1 MPLTKIAAEN
11 FTVFED
17 IKIPF
22 CEGLNVLV
30 GENGVGKTHIMK
42 LAYAACQASK
52 HDVSFSQ
59 KTTMLFR
66 PDQSGIGRLVN
77 RGKSGS
83 NKAMVSVESD
93 TAKIGMTFSTKTRK
107 WDAEINSEEKWEK
120 QMSDLT
126 SVFIPAKEILSNAWN
141 LDAAVKMGNVEF
153 DDTYLDIIAAAKIDI
168 SRGVD
173 STVRKKYLD
182 ILQKISNGKVT
193 LHEDRFYLK
202 PGTQA
207 KLEFNLVAEGLR
219 KIALLW
225 QLIKNGTL
233 EKGSVLFW
241 DEPEANIN
249 PKYIPVLA
257 ELLIMLETEGVQIF
271 VSTHD
276 YFLSKYIEVKRRQ
289 DSKLQYISLYKNE
302 NSKVLCDIVF
312 LEAKKSCPNVANRY
326 ESKEKELKFEEYYG
340 SITEKFISSLQ
351 IYLAAIMNRY
361 QDTSEIGDNLRS
373 VSNMKDVK
381 LKFILVVKN
390 AEDITWLAGPLA
402 ELRARL
408 LKVRKI
414 WGVEVVVLNEELA
427 GEYNLTC

>member
-1 MPLTKIAAEN
+1 MPLTKFEAEN

-17 IKIPF
+17 ITIPF
-22 CEGLNVLV
+22 SRGLNVLL

-42 LAYAACQASK
+42 LAYAACQSSK
-52 HDVSFSQ
+52 HDVSISQ

-66 PDQSGIGRLVN
+66 PDQSSIGRLVN
-77 RGKSGS
+77 RHKNGNNTAK
-83 NKAMVSVESD
+83 VLVESD
-93 TAKIGMTFSTKTRK
+93 TSKIGMVFSTKTKK
-107 WDAEINSEEKWEK
+107 WDAEINSEKWEK

-173 STVRKKYLD
+173 STARKKYLET
-182 ILQKISNGKVT
+182 LQKISNGKITV
-193 LHEDRFYLK
+193 HDDRFYLK

-257 ELLIMLETEGVQIF
+257 ELLIMLESEGVQIF

-276 YFLSKYIEVKRRQ
+276 YFLAKYIEVKRNEKS
-289 DSKLQYISLYKNE
+289 DVQYVSLYKDEDN
-302 NSKVLCDIVF
+302 KVQCEIAKEFEL
-312 LEAKKSCPNVANRY
+312 LEHN
-326 ESKEKELKFEEYYG
+326 
-340 SITEKFISSLQ
+340 
-351 IYLAAIMNRY
+351 AIM
-361 QDTSEIGDNLRS
+361 DTFRQLYREEVG
-373 VSNMKDVK
+373 V
-381 LKFILVVKN
+381 
-390 AEDITWLAGPLA
+390 
-402 ELRARL
+402 L
-408 LKVRKI
+408 LK
-414 WGVEVVVLNEELA
+414 
-427 GEYNLTC
+427 

>member
-1 MPLTKIAAEN
+1 MPLTRIKIEN

-17 IKIPF
+17 ITIPF
-22 CEGLNVLV
+22 SKGLNILV
-30 GENGVGKTHIMK
+30 GENGMGKTHVMK
-42 LAYAACQASK
+42 LAYAACQSRK

-77 RGKSGS
+77 R
-83 NKAMVSVESD
+83 NKNGENTARVLVESD
-93 TAKIGMTFSTKTRK
+93 IAQIGMSFSTKTKK
-107 WDAEINSEEKWEK
+107 WDAEVKSEEKWEK
-120 QMSDLT
+120 QMSGT
-126 SVFIPAKEILSNAWN
+126 ASVFIPAKEILSNAWN

-168 SRGVD
+168 STDVD
-173 STVRKKYLD
+173 SVARKKYLK

-193 LHEDRFYLK
+193 VQDDRFYLK

-207 KLEFNLVAEGLR
+207 KLEFNLVAEGIR

-257 ELLIMLETEGVQIF
+257 ELLIMLEKEGVQIF

-276 YFLSKYIEVKRRQ
+276 YFLSKYIEVKREK
-289 DSKLQYISLYKNE
+289 DSDVQYISLYKDEKNQVQCE
-302 NSKVLCDIVF
+302 IAKEFEL
-312 LEAKKSCPNVANRY
+312 LEHN
-326 ESKEKELKFEEYYG
+326 
-340 SITEKFISSLQ
+340 T
-351 IYLAAIMNRY
+351 IM
-361 QDTSEIGDNLRS
+361 DTFRQLYREEIG
-373 VSNMKDVK
+373 VA
-381 LKFILVVKN
+381 LK
-390 AEDITWLAGPLA
+390 
-402 ELRARL
+402 
-408 LKVRKI
+408 
-414 WGVEVVVLNEELA
+414 
-427 GEYNLTC
+427 

>member
-1 MPLTKIAAEN
+1 MPLTKINIEN
-11 FTVFED
+11 FTIFED
-17 IKIPF
+17 ITIPF
-22 CEGLNVLV
+22 SKGLNILV
-30 GENGVGKTHIMK
+30 GENGMGKTHVMK
-42 LAYAACQASK
+42 LAYAACQSRK

-77 RGKSGS
+77 R
-83 NKAMVSVESD
+83 NKNGENMARVLVESD
-93 TAKIGMTFSTKTRK
+93 IAQIGMSFSTKTKK
-107 WDAEINSEEKWEK
+107 WDAEVKSEEKWEK
-120 QMSDLT
+120 QMSGTT

-168 SRGVD
+168 STDVD
-173 STVRKKYLD
+173 SVARKKYLK

-193 LHEDRFYLK
+193 VQDDRFYLK

-207 KLEFNLVAEGLR
+207 KLEFNLVAEGIR

-257 ELLIMLETEGVQIF
+257 ELLIMLEKEGVQIF

-276 YFLSKYIEVKRRQ
+276 YFLSKYIEVKREK
-289 DSKLQYISLYKNE
+289 DSDVQYISLYKDEKNQVQCE
-302 NSKVLCDIVF
+302 IAKEFEL
-312 LEAKKSCPNVANRY
+312 LEHN
-326 ESKEKELKFEEYYG
+326 
-340 SITEKFISSLQ
+340 T
-351 IYLAAIMNRY
+351 IM
-361 QDTSEIGDNLRS
+361 DTFRQLYREEIG
-373 VSNMKDVK
+373 VA
-381 LKFILVVKN
+381 LK
-390 AEDITWLAGPLA
+390 
-402 ELRARL
+402 
-408 LKVRKI
+408 
-414 WGVEVVVLNEELA
+414 
-427 GEYNLTC
+427 

>member
-1 MPLTKIAAEN
+1 MPLTRIKIEN

-17 IKIPF
+17 ITIPF
-22 CEGLNVLV
+22 SKGLNILV
-30 GENGVGKTHIMK
+30 GENGMGKTHVMK
-42 LAYAACQASK
+42 LAYAACQSRK

-77 RGKSGS
+77 R
-83 NKAMVSVESD
+83 NKNGENTARVLVESD
-93 TAKIGMTFSTKTRK
+93 IAQIGMSFSTKTKK
-107 WDAEINSEEKWEK
+107 WDAEVKSEEKWEK
-120 QMSDLT
+120 QMSGTT

-141 LDAAVKMGNVEF
+141 LDAAVKMGNVEL

-168 SRGVD
+168 STDVD
-173 STVRKKYLD
+173 SVARKKYLK

-193 LHEDRFYLK
+193 VQDDRFYLK

-207 KLEFNLVAEGLR
+207 KLEFNLVAEGIR

-257 ELLIMLETEGVQIF
+257 ELLIMLEKEGVQIF

-276 YFLSKYIEVKRRQ
+276 YFLSKYIEVKREK
-289 DSKLQYISLYKNE
+289 DSDVQYISLYKDEKNQVQCE
-302 NSKVLCDIVF
+302 IAKEFEL
-312 LEAKKSCPNVANRY
+312 LEHN
-326 ESKEKELKFEEYYG
+326 
-340 SITEKFISSLQ
+340 T
-351 IYLAAIMNRY
+351 IM
-361 QDTSEIGDNLRS
+361 DTFRQLYREEIG
-373 VSNMKDVK
+373 VA
-381 LKFILVVKN
+381 LK
-390 AEDITWLAGPLA
+390 
-402 ELRARL
+402 
-408 LKVRKI
+408 
-414 WGVEVVVLNEELA
+414 
-427 GEYNLTC
+427 

>member
-1 MPLTKIAAEN
+1 
-11 FTVFED
+11 
-17 IKIPF
+17 
-22 CEGLNVLV
+22 
-30 GENGVGKTHIMK
+30 
-42 LAYAACQASK
+42 
-52 HDVSFSQ
+52 
-59 KTTMLFR
+59 
-66 PDQSGIGRLVN
+66 
-77 RGKSGS
+77 
-83 NKAMVSVESD
+83 
-93 TAKIGMTFSTKTRK
+93 
-107 WDAEINSEEKWEK
+107 
-120 QMSDLT
+120 MSDLT

-168 SRGVD
+168 SRGVN

-193 LHEDRFYLK
+193 LNEDRFYLK

-289 DSKLQYISLYKNE
+289 DSKVQYISLYKNE
-302 NSKVLCDIVF
+302 NSKVLCEIAPEF
-312 LEAKKSCPNVANRY
+312 ELLEHN
-326 ESKEKELKFEEYYG
+326 
-340 SITEKFISSLQ
+340 T
-351 IYLAAIMNRY
+351 IM
-361 QDTSEIGDNLRS
+361 DTFRQLYREEIG
-373 VSNMKDVK
+373 VA
-381 LKFILVVKN
+381 LK
-390 AEDITWLAGPLA
+390 
-402 ELRARL
+402 
-408 LKVRKI
+408 
-414 WGVEVVVLNEELA
+414 
-427 GEYNLTC
+427 

>member
-1 MPLTKIAAEN
+1 MMPLKRIEAVN

-22 CEGLNVLV
+22 SKGINVLV

-42 LAYAACQASK
+42 AAYAACQASK
-52 HDVSFSQ
+52 HDVSFVQ

-66 PDQSGIGRLVN
+66 PDQSSIGRLVN
-77 RGKSGS
+77 RNKSG
-83 NKAMVSVESD
+83 NNQARISVESD
-93 TAKIGMTFSTKTRK
+93 TAKIGMIFSTKTRK
-107 WDAEINSEEKWEK
+107 WDAEVVSEENWEK

-153 DDTYLDIIAAAKIDI
+153 DDTYLDIIAAAKIAI

-173 STVRKKYLD
+173 SAARKKYLD
-182 ILQKISNGKVT
+182 VLQKISAGKVT
-193 LHEDRFYLK
+193 LYEDRFYLK
-202 PGTQA
+202 PGSQA

-257 ELLIMLETEGVQIF
+257 ELLIMLESEGVQIL

-276 YFLSKYIEVKRRQ
+276 YFLSKYIEVKRGK
-289 DSKLQYISLYKNE
+289 SSNIQYISLYKDE
-302 NSKVLCDIVF
+302 EERVRCETAEGFEL
-312 LEAKKSCPNVANRY
+312 LEHN
-326 ESKEKELKFEEYYG
+326 
-340 SITEKFISSLQ
+340 
-351 IYLAAIMNRY
+351 AIM
-361 QDTSEIGDNLRS
+361 DTFRQFYREEIG
-373 VSNMKDVK
+373 
-381 LKFILVVKN
+381 
-390 AEDITWLAGPLA
+390 
-402 ELRARL
+402 
-408 LKVRKI
+408 
-414 WGVEVVVLNEELA
+414 VVLA
-427 GEYNLTC
+427 

>member
-1 MPLTKIAAEN
+1 M
-11 FTVFED
+11 FED
-17 IKIPF
+17 ITIPF
-22 CEGLNVLV
+22 SKGLNVLV

-66 PDQSGIGRLVN
+66 PDQSSIGRLVN
-77 RGKSGS
+77 R
-83 NKAMVSVESD
+83 NKNGNNTAKVSVESD
-93 TAKIGMTFSTKTRK
+93 TAKIGMLFSTKTKK
-107 WDAEINSEEKWEK
+107 WDAEIKTEEKWEK

-141 LDAAVKMGNVEF
+141 LDAA
-153 DDTYLDIIAAAKIDI
+153 AKIDI

-173 STVRKKYLD
+173 SNVRKKYLE
-182 ILQKISNGKVT
+182 ILRKISSGKVT
-193 LHEDRFYLK
+193 VHEDRFYLK

-257 ELLIMLETEGVQIF
+257 ELLIMLEREEVQIF
-271 VSTHD
+271 VSAHD
-276 YFLSKYIEVKRRQ
+276 YFLSKYIEVKRKE
-289 DSKLQYISLYKNE
+289 DSNVQYISLYKGEE
-302 NSKVLCDIVF
+302 NKIQCEI
-312 LEAKKSCPNVANRY
+312 
-326 ESKEKELKFEEYYG
+326 EKEFELLEHN
-340 SITEKFISSLQ
+340 
-351 IYLAAIMNRY
+351 AIM
-361 QDTSEIGDNLRS
+361 DTFRELYREEIG
-373 VSNMKDVK
+373 
-381 LKFILVVKN
+381 
-390 AEDITWLAGPLA
+390 
-402 ELRARL
+402 
-408 LKVRKI
+408 
-414 WGVEVVVLNEELA
+414 VVLK
-427 GEYNLTC
+427 